1 MTGRPILAVVLL
13 LAAFLLPA
21 VSGQAQDVPV
31 PDGYRMSHYRAP
43 VPDHV
48 PGAETVGTEQI
59 ARLVDQGAAVLIDV
73 MPAPPRPEG
82 REDWQLPRRRS
93 LPGARWL
100 PNVGFGPISDTADH
114 YFRRHLAQL
123 LEDRKGGAVVIFCER
138 GCWMSWNAAKRAGEY
153 GYTNIYWYPDGTD
166 GWREAGR
173 PLVEL
178 EPEGD
183 GPPR

>member
-1 MTGRPILAVVLL
+1 MTVRPILALVLL
-13 LAAFLLPA
+13 GALSTPLAIAH
-21 VSGQAQDVPV
+21 AQDVPT
-31 PDGYRMSHYRAP
+31 PEGYRMSHYRAP

-48 PGAETVGTEQI
+48 PGGETVGTEQV
-59 ARLVDQGAAVLIDV
+59 ARLAQQDAAVLIDV

-82 REDWQLPRRRS
+82 REDWQLPPRRS
-93 LPGARWL
+93 LPGAHWL
-100 PNVGFGPISDTADH
+100 PNVGFGPISDAAEQ
-114 YFRRHLAQL
+114 YFRRHLARL
-123 LEDRKGGAVVIFCER
+123 LEERKDGSVVIFCER

-178 EPEGD
+178 RPEGD